1 MQPFS
6 ADQAPAAAVPQPCPH
21 CGGSGILR
29 LGGQRYRTCL
39 PCLGQGQTPALQ
51 AAGTTGQLAALRAA
65 ALAGA
70 TTLSAAAVSGAVAR

>member
-1 MQPFS
+1 MLPSS
-6 ADQAPAAAVPQPCPH
+6 ADQARDAGPPQPCPH

-29 LGGQRYRTCL
+29 LGGQRHRTCL

-51 AAGTTGQLAALRAA
+51 AAVSTGQLAALRAA

-70 TTLSAAAVSGAVAR
+70 TEFSAAVCGAAAR